1 MRTGAFQLVLQM
13 VQPTLRN
20 STVKVFVML
29 VSFSA
34 IDMWAYKVD
43 VIDTTALTIAIVGT
57 IGCILCHR
65 FVVRRDGSVPLRELY
80 VVRVIMAVSPYAMVV
95 SVFGVL
101 HDFLSSFDR
110 RFLVS
115 LNVLAVVLAAALVIA
130 LVSFWVSLR
139 PRIRNFGAHIAAF
152 TEEGRTFIRSADLDE
167 MYVPAAA
174 RAPLG
179 PAAITSAVAMFGAF
193 GLVARSKLF
202 PYPFMLVEVL
212 VLTMFIR
219 GCISLTYETMF
230 VLSSGEKTRSLVVLS
245 SDATALPC
253 VYASR

>member
-1 MRTGAFQLVLQM
+1 
-13 VQPTLRN
+13 
-20 STVKVFVML
+20 ML
-29 VSFSA
+29 VSF
-34 IDMWAYKVD
+34 
-43 VIDTTALTIAIVGT
+43 
-57 IGCILCHR
+57 
-65 FVVRRDGSVPLRELY
+65 
-80 VVRVIMAVSPYAMVV
+80 
-95 SVFGVL
+95 FGVS

-115 LNVLAVVLAAALVIA
+115 LNVLTVALAAALVIA

-152 TEEGRTFIRSADLDE
+152 TEEGLTFIRSAGLDE

-179 PAAITSAVAMFGAF
+179 PAAVTAAAAMFGAF
-193 GLVARSKLF
+193 GLVAKSKYF
-202 PYPFMLVEVL
+202 PYLYMLVELL

-219 GCISLTYETMF
+219 GCISLTYETML

-245 SDATALPC
+245 SDATALPT
-253 VYASR
+253 VYTSR